1 MANDF
6 ENALEGLLNFK
17 FENKQSVE
25 KYNALFKQMIS
36 ASMQICGETDYV
48 SLINQKAE
56 ETQKKYGAKMDP
68 SEDEN
73 DLYRKLRD
81 VVRFEMNR
89 EATLANIEYEICCTE
104 SNYKNAMAKFRG
116 ELEQIVPQGQQEVV
130 ESMAQALYSDFTNFF
145 VSATLDMVA
154 DFKIYKMKEFRPL
167 QLNAMGKEVRT
178 YANVIRQ
185 QNAKPQKSVTVT
197 DWFRT
202 MFVLPALLFKNL
214 YAVDMVNMFEVP
226 QKFVDDAAHMFNI
239 FLRTEESFVAG
250 DEYKILLYFLAE
262 MGLSTCFTVRPKALG
277 KNGNPAGIKQNVV
290 N

>member
-1 MANDF
+1 MHKEF
-6 ENALEGLLNFK
+6 ETALDALLNFK
-17 FENKQSVE
+17 EDGNGAAE

-36 ASMQICGETDYV
+36 SSMAICGETDYGT
-48 SLINQKAE
+48 LISQMAE
-56 ETQKKYGAKMDP
+56 AVEKKYGAKMEA
-68 SEDEN
+68 SEDEG

-81 VVRFEMNR
+81 VVRFEMSR
-89 EATLANIEYEICCTE
+89 EAMLAGKDNEICCTE
-104 SNYKNAMAKFRG
+104 SNYKNVMAKFRG

-145 VSATLDMVA
+145 VSTTLDMVA
-154 DFKIYKMKEFRPL
+154 DAKIYQMKEFRPL

-178 YANVIRQ
+178 YANIIKQ
-185 QNAKPQKSVTVT
+185 QNSKPQKSETVT

-214 YAVDMVNMFEVP
+214 YAVNMVGIFEVS
-226 QKFVDDAAHMFNI
+226 QKHVDDAAHMFNI
-239 FLRTEESFVAG
+239 FRRTNESFVAG

-262 MGLSTCFTVRPKALG
+262 MGLSTCFTVRPKA
-277 KNGNPAGIKQNVV
+277 KKSEDKTIV